1 MCNLLIKEDD
11 RDEEEEDDKDE
22 EENDRDE
29 GMYSLSWQLGSH
41 WKFGCTFVICLW
53 LSLTYAHLYLVLTY
67 NRRR

>member
-29 GMYSLSWQLGSH
+29 GMYSLS
-41 WKFGCTFVICLW
+41 
-53 LSLTYAHLYLVLTY
+53 
-67 NRRR
+67 